1 LKIDQTMLTPLT
13 AAFER
18 VLSPAT
24 VHRLRSFKR
33 RILGQ
38 PPLLQPYSFEASLA
52 RNPTRSKLVA
62 KLGRRLGRIP
72 ILQDVAL
79 EKYDNSLICAPY
91 LIYNEDQVLVLLGA
105 EIAKAITLSVAY
117 TNSAAVVGDI
127 AEFGTMGGFTART
140 IATAMVFDPRRQ
152 PTSPLRQLRL
162 FDSFEGLPE
171 IISEIDRKAP
181 HVLSGAW
188 RKGGCKVLGPHEL
201 RAMVGGVIS
210 PERFTVHE
218 GWFADTVKALP
229 PETRFAMVHFD
240 GDLYQSTM
248 DALEPC
254 FGRGFISPGAVF
266 LFDDWNCNHADPSYG
281 ERRAWSEL
289 VERFHIK
296 ATHCGDY
303 SELGTKFIVHSYD
316 GMPAG

>member
-1 LKIDQTMLTPLT
+1 MLKSLIAVLV
-13 AAFER
+13 R
-18 VLSPAT
+18 VVPSPT
-24 VHRLRSFKR
+24 LHRWRKFKR

-38 PPLLQPYSFEASLA
+38 PPLLQPYSFETSLG
-52 RNPTRSKLVA
+52 RIPSRLELEA

-72 ILQDVAL
+72 ILEDVAL
-79 EKYDNSLICAPY
+79 EKYDNWLIAAPY
-91 LIYNEDQVLVLLGA
+91 LIYDEDQVLVLLGT
-105 EIAKAITLSVAY
+105 EIAKAISLSVAY
-117 TNSAAVVGDI
+117 TNSAGVVGDI

-152 PTSPLRQLRL
+152 PTSPLRRLRL

-171 IISEIDRKAP
+171 ITSEVDKQSP

-188 RKGGCKVLGPHEL
+188 RPGGCKVLGASEL
-201 RAMVGGVIS
+201 RTMVGGVIS
-210 PERFTVHE
+210 ADRFSIHE
-218 GWFADTVKALP
+218 GWFADTVKTLP
-229 PETRFAMVHFD
+229 PETRFAMIHFD
-240 GDLYQSTM
+240 GDLYQSTV

-254 FGRGFISPGAVF
+254 FNRGFISPGAVF

-316 GMPAG
+316 GIPAQ

>member
-1 LKIDQTMLTPLT
+1 MTTTRTFLIS
-13 AAFER
+13 AFQR
-18 VLSPAT
+18 LASPAT
-24 VHRLRSFKR
+24 VHRLRTFKR

-38 PPLLQPYSFEASLA
+38 PPLLLPYSFETSLG
-52 RNPTRSKLVA
+52 RIPSRRELVA

-72 ILQDVAL
+72 RLEDVAL
-79 EKYDNSLICAPY
+79 EKYDNWLIAAPY
-91 LIYNEDQVLVLLGA
+91 LIYDEDQVLVLLGA
-105 EIAKAITLSVAY
+105 EIAKAISLSVAY

-152 PTSPLRQLRL
+152 PTSPVRRLRL

-171 IISEIDRKAP
+171 ITSDVDKMAP

-188 RKGGCKVLGPHEL
+188 SKGGCKVLGADEL
-201 RAMVGGVIS
+201 RAMIGGVIS
-210 PERFTVHE
+210 TDRFTVHE
-218 GWFADTVKALP
+218 GWFADTVKTLP

-240 GDLYQSTM
+240 GDLYQSAM

-254 FGRGFISPGAVF
+254 FDRGFISPGAVF

-281 ERRAWSEL
+281 ERRAWSDL
-289 VERFHIK
+289 VARFHVR
-296 ATHCGDY
+296 ASHCGDY

-316 GMPAG
+316 GMPAQ

>member
-1 LKIDQTMLTPLT
+1 MLTPLI

-18 VLSPAT
+18 VVSPAT

-38 PPLLQPYSFEASLA
+38 PPLLQPYSFETSLA

-62 KLGRRLGRIP
+62 KLGRRLGRVP
-72 ILQDVAL
+72 RLEDVAL
-79 EKYDNSLICAPY
+79 EKYDNSLIGAPY

-171 IISEIDRKAP
+171 ITSDVDKKAP
-181 HVLSGAW
+181 HVVSGAW
-188 RKGGCKVLGPHEL
+188 RQGGCKVLGANEL

-210 PERFTVHE
+210 PDRFTVHE

-229 PETRFAMVHFD
+229 PETRLAMVHFD

-254 FGRGFISPGAVF
+254 FGRGLISPGAVF

-281 ERRAWSEL
+281 ERRAWSDL
-289 VERFHIK
+289 ADRFHIK

-316 GMPAG
+316 GMPAQ

>member
-1 LKIDQTMLTPLT
+1 MLMTPLI
-13 AAFER
+13 AVLER
-18 VLSPAT
+18 VVSSAT
-24 VHRLRSFKR
+24 LHRLRSFKR
-33 RILGQ
+33 RVLGQ
-38 PPLLQPYSFEASLA
+38 PPLLLPYSFENSLG
-52 RNPTRSKLVA
+52 RFPSRSSLVA
-62 KLGRRLGRIP
+62 KLGRRLGRVP

-79 EKYDNSLICAPY
+79 EKYDNSLIGAPY
-91 LIYNEDQVLVLLGA
+91 LIYNEDQVLVLLA
-105 EIAKAITLSVAY
+105 TEIARAITLSVAY

-152 PTSPLRQLRL
+152 PTSPLRRLRL

-171 IISEIDRKAP
+171 ITSEIDKRAP

-188 RKGGCKVLGPHEL
+188 QKGGCKVLGASEL
-201 RAMVGGVIS
+201 RVMVGGVIS
-210 PERFTVHE
+210 PDRFTLHE

-240 GDLYQSTM
+240 GDLYQSTI

-254 FGRGFISPGAVF
+254 FSRGFISPGAVF
-266 LFDDWNCNHADPSYG
+266 LFDDWNCNHADPSCG

-289 VERFHIK
+289 VDRFQIK

-316 GMPAG
+316 GMPAQ